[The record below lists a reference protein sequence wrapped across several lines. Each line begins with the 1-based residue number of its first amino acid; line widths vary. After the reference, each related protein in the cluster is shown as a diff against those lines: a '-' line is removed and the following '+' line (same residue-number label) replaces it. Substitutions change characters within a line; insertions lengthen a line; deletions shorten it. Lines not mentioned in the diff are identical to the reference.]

1 MARLFRRILVPHD
14 FSRHATRALRFA
26 ARLAVGGGR
35 VHVLHAIAPFAPVT
49 AHIVASRTW
58 IPEGEVLADAGR
70 RLEALIDRTLPAR
83 SRPPVE
89 VEVVIGDPMQ
99 CILAAA
105 RRADLIVM
113 STAGRTGLPHLVIGS
128 VAEKVVRHAP
138 IPVLT
143 LRPGAARRTG
153 RGRAA

>member
-14 FSRHATRALRFA
+14 FSRHATRALQLA
-26 ARLAVGGGR
+26 ARLAAGGGR
-35 VHVLHAIAPFAPVT
+35 LHVLHVIAPFAPVT

-58 IPEGEVLADAGR
+58 IPEDEVLAYAGR
-70 RLEALIDRTLPAR
+70 RLEALVDRTLRGRERPA
-83 SRPPVE
+83 VE

-99 CILAAA
+99 RIVAAA
-105 RRADLIVM
+105 KHADLVVM

-138 IPVLT
+138 VPVLT
-143 LRPGAARRTG
+143 LRPGAARRSGLG
-153 RGRAA
+153 R